1 MYILC
6 VCCVHKCVYIGFVNS
21 ALVKQV
27 LPGPTADHLVYVC
40 GPPPMMNA
48 ISGPKTPNYEQ
59 GEVSGVLKELGYTS
73 DMVYKF

>member
-1 MYILC
+1 M
-6 VCCVHKCVYIGFVNS
+6 
-21 ALVKQV
+21 KQV

-59 GEVSGVLKELGYTS
+59 GEVSGVLKELGYTA